1 MLPSRRYWCF
11 GAWQRKGAKMV
22 PTSLHPEEC
31 SRRLLD
37 VLVKLDSCPSGL
49 CFNKC
54 RWTFFTLS
62 LGVIGCLELGTVAGK
77 FECVGPLRALS
88 QIATILWVSRWKPCW
103 FPKLDYLGLISQFQV
118 QKVGCIVLCGFFLN
132 WAFTMCQ
139 VLTVLFVFCFTFCV
153 CVCVCVYV
161 CDKKHITTQQ

>member
-1 MLPSRRYWCF
+1 MLLSRRYWCF

-22 PTSLHPEEC
+22 PTTLHPEEC

-49 CFNKC
+49 YFNKC
-54 RWTFFTLS
+54 RWTFFSLS
-62 LGVIGCLELGTVAGK
+62 LGVIDCLELGTVAGK

-88 QIATILWVSRWKPCW
+88 QIATVLWVSRWKPCW
-103 FPKLDYLGLISQFQV
+103 FPKLDYLGTHLSVSGLKSWLHCFVCFFFKLSIYYVPGTNCFI
-118 QKVGCIVLCGFFLN
+118 CFLFYVLCVC
-132 WAFTMCQ
+132 AF
-139 VLTVLFVFCFTFCV
+139 
-153 CVCVCVYV
+153 V